1 MRWQKMTDYEKEHI
15 CEKCFLT
22 YSNYARHM
30 ELEHG
35 EAVITR
41 DEEETTEQ

>member
-1 MRWQKMTDYEKEHI
+1 MSDYAKEHI

-22 YSNYARHM
+22 YSNYQRHM

-35 EAVITR
+35 EAVVDSS
-41 DEEETTEQ
+41 DEEDASKED